1 MVRVGM
7 GIVRGKGKERGGA
20 AAGNGKRYKNEM
32 GAVAGGEVASGE
44 GRHGYGERER
54 GKERWGGAAG
64 NAKRYK
70 NEILYIYVCVCVCVC
85 VFKKKKK
92 KRKWEVRLVGDSGDE
107 V

>member
-54 GKERWGGAAG
+54 EGKKGGG
-64 NAKRYK
+64 R
-70 NEILYIYVCVCVCVC
+70 CG
-85 VFKKKKK
+85 
-92 KRKWEVRLVGDSGDE
+92 W
-107 V
+107 